1 MPHSDLHAVRRRKNL
16 TVAGLVV
23 GFAALIFL
31 VTILRM

>member
-1 MPHSDLHAVRRRKNL
+1 MPHSDLHKTRRRKNL

-23 GFAALIFL
+23 GFALLIFL